1 MVDESRGVDVLF
13 HEAQSNGMLDIMI
26 AAAQAISENKRA
38 QLFEDIQTY
47 HTTPV
52 EAAEVANEAGVKH
65 LVFYHLTPSP
75 RNSVMA
81 DRLLRGVKDV
91 RPDNWT
97 LSVDGTKVTLP
108 IGSDEIVIGMH

>member
-1 MVDESRGVDVLF
+1 MVDDSRGVDMLF
-13 HEAQSNGMLDIMI
+13 HEPQSNGMLDIMI
-26 AAAQAISENKRA
+26 AASQAISENKRA

-52 EAAEVANEAGVKH
+52 EAAEVTNGA
-65 LVFYHLTPSP
+65 
-75 RNSVMA
+75 
-81 DRLLRGVKDV
+81 GVKDV

>member
-1 MVDESRGVDVLF
+1 VDESRGVDVLF

-81 DRLLRGVKDV
+81 DRLLRRVKDV

-97 LSVDGTKVTLP
+97 LSVDGMKVTLP